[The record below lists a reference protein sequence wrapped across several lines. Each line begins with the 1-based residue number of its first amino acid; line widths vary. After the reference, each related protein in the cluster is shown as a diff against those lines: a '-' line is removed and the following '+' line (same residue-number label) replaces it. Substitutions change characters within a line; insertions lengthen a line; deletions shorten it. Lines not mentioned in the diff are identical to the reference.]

1 MIAYNGTIVE
11 GHRRYSI
18 EELNNT
24 IRQIEDDNIQY
35 LLMRQERKSKRNNK
49 NILSKLLENSSRN
62 TSNKLTYCI

>member
-1 MIAYNGTIVE
+1 MVAYNGTIVE

-35 LLMRQERKSKRNNK
+35 LLMRQERRSKRNNK
-49 NILSKLLENSSRN
+49 SILSRLLGGR
-62 TSNKLTYCI
+62 

>member
-1 MIAYNGTIVE
+1 MVAHNGVIVE

-35 LLMRQERKSKRNNK
+35 LLMRQERRSKRNKK
-49 NILSKLLENSSRN
+49 NILSKLLGGR
-62 TSNKLTYCI
+62 

>member
-1 MIAYNGTIVE
+1 MVAHNGAIVE

-35 LLMRQERKSKRNNK
+35 LLMRQERKSKRNQK
-49 NILSKLLENSSRN
+49 NNLLKFFRG
-62 TSNKLTYCI
+62 

>member
-1 MIAYNGTIVE
+1 MIAHNGAIVE

-35 LLMRQERKSKRNNK
+35 LLMRQERRSKRNQK
-49 NILSKLLENSSRN
+49 NIISR
-62 TSNKLTYCI
+62 LFGGR

>member
-24 IRQIEDDNIQY
+24 IRQIEEDNLQY
-35 LLMRQERKSKRNNK
+35 LLMRQERRSKHNNK
-49 NILSKLLENSSRN
+49 SILSRILGGR
-62 TSNKLTYCI
+62 

>member
-1 MIAYNGTIVE
+1 MVAYNGAIVE

-35 LLMRQERKSKRNNK
+35 LLMRQERKSKRNQK
-49 NILSKLLENSSRN
+49 NNLLR
-62 TSNKLTYCI
+62 LLGGR

>member
-24 IRQIEDDNIQY
+24 IRQIEEDNLQY
-35 LLMRQERKSKRNNK
+35 LLMRQERKSKRNQK
-49 NILSKLLENSSRN
+49 NIISRLLGGR
-62 TSNKLTYCI
+62 

>member
-1 MIAYNGTIVE
+1 MVAYNGAIVE

-35 LLMRQERKSKRNNK
+35 LLMRQERKSKRNQK
-49 NILSKLLENSSRN
+49 NILSRVLGGR
-62 TSNKLTYCI
+62 